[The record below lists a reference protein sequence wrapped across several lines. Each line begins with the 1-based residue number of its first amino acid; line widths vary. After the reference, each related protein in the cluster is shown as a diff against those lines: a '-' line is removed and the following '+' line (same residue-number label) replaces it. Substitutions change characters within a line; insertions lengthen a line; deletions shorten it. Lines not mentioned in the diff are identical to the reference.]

1 MGAERRVPLADVVL
15 ALVVTFLAVNGTVFG
30 ADDFSAPDR
39 DVDGVAVAL
48 VAVAGLSLVVRR
60 RWTEVTA
67 GVVTACVTVYLWLSY
82 PYGPALAPLFVAIYS
97 LARHRPLARAGAV
110 AAAALVVLLTHLPT
124 HADALAGWA
133 GVVPATAWVAVPFAI
148 GVVMRS
154 VVTGRERD
162 RAEALRERVNDE
174 RLRVAHEVH
183 DVVGHGLAAIQ
194 MQADIALHVMDR
206 DPEAGRR
213 ALEAISRS
221 SEDAMRELRSTL
233 QVVRREAPR
242 TPGPGAAEIEALCR
256 RTRDAGV
263 DLDLEITGERRDLPS
278 AVDLA
283 AYRVVQ
289 ESLTNVVRHG
299 SVSRARVQVDYA
311 PDSVTLRVSN
321 PGPAG
326 RTGSGGLGIDGMRRR
341 VTELGGTFA
350 AGPASD
356 EFVVTAALPTGE
368 ES

>member
-15 ALVVTFLAVNGTVFG
+15 ALVVTVLAVNGTVFG
-30 ADDFSAPDR
+30 ADDFSTVDR
-39 DVDGVAVAL
+39 DVGGVAVAL
-48 VAVAGLSLVVRR
+48 VAVSGLSLVVRR
-60 RWTEVTA
+60 RHSEVTV
-67 GVVTACVTVYLWLSY
+67 GVVAACLTVYLWLSY
-82 PYGPALAPLFVAIYS
+82 PYGPALAPLFVAVYS
-97 LARHRPLARAGAV
+97 LARHRPLARAGVV
-110 AAAALVVLLTHLPT
+110 AAAALTALLTHLPM
-124 HADALAGWA
+124 HGDALGGWA
-133 GVVPATAWVAVPFAI
+133 GVLPVTAWVAVPFAI
-148 GVVMRS
+148 GVVVRS
-154 VVTGRERD
+154 VVTGRERE

-194 MQADIALHVMDR
+194 MQADIALHVLDR

-233 QVVRREAPR
+233 QVVRRDAPR

-263 DLDLEITGERRDLPS
+263 DLDLEITGERRDLP
-278 AVDLA
+278 APADLA

-289 ESLTNVVRHG
+289 ESLTNVVRH
-299 SVSRARVQVDYA
+299 SRVPRARVLVDYA

-326 RTGSGGLGIDGMRRR
+326 PTGSGGLGIEGMRRR

-350 AGPASD
+350 AGPTPD
-356 EFVVTAALPTGE
+356 EFVVTAVLPTGD